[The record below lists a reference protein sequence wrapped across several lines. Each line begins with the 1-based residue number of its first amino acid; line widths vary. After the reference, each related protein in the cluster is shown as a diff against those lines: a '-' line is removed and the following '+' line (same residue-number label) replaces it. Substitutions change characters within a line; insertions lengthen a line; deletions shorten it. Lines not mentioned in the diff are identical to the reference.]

1 MLNAMREGAKS
12 GFMKF
17 ILLGFMFFAVA
28 GLVLMDIGGFFRGGS
43 GQTYVAKVAGEQMPL
58 GPFDQQARRVIRQQ
72 NLDMS
77 TAYRMG
83 MVDWVLRSEI
93 NKILM
98 NRFAYDMGI
107 LIGKETIAKNLADL
121 VEPFVTEG
129 VTPQQALNR
138 VLRAQNM
145 SEGALVASIKSE
157 MTTALIQNT
166 FEIGTGFSSTP
177 ESEAMYRYDNEE
189 RKIKGLLIE
198 TDKVTDYGEVTD
210 ESLEALYKKQ
220 QAQYAVPEARS
231 FTIAVIDESVVAES
245 TEIPEEDLKAAYE
258 AHKDSFTLPARRQ
271 LEQAIFLTEEVA
283 NDVKKTL
290 GEKTNLEEAVKK
302 ITDSDDSYTGSET
315 YELDGLPE
323 EFAQEVFDAKEGDV
337 LGPIQSAFGW
347 HLIIVQ
353 EVMPEEL
360 QAFEDVK
367 DGIEKELRQEFLDE
381 ELLAIA
387 NLIDD
392 NLAGG
397 MTLPDAIKE
406 AQVKIEPQSF
416 SSVTL
421 SGKNIVTD
429 EEIELFGDDK
439 SYLLETIYSLQNGEI
454 SPVTQL
460 SDGSYAVI
468 RLDEIEEKHHK
479 ALEDVKEELTEL
491 WVKTRKTQKAFLQ
504 AQAAWEKLS
513 VENAKFSDVAKEHK
527 AKIKDYSLKRQDKA
541 PEDIGTKAQ
550 NSIFMGKKGEYVL
563 TPVPA
568 GFMLALVDDI
578 VLPKAASS
586 DDTFGVSS
594 KIARANQQEY
604 FNLFTAAL
612 YEKYKVDINRSLL
625 DQYYGQ
631 DSETY

>member
-166 FEIGTGFSSTP
+166 FEIGTGFSSAP
-177 ESEAMYRYDNEE
+177 ESEAMYRYNNEE
-189 RKIKGLLIE
+189 RKIKGLLIA
-198 TDKVTDYGEVTD
+198 TDKVTDYGEVSD

-231 FTIAVIDESVVAES
+231 FTIAVIDESVVGQT
-245 TEIPEEDLKAAYE
+245 TEIPQEDIKASYE
-258 AHKDSFTLPARRQ
+258 AHKDLFTLPARRQ
-271 LEQAIFLTEEVA
+271 LEQAIFLTEDVA

-290 GEKTNLEEAVKK
+290 GEKTTLEEAVKK

-323 EFAQEVFDAKEGDV
+323 EFAEEVFDAQEGDV
-337 LGPIQSAFGW
+337 VGPIQSAFGW

-367 DGIEKELRQEFLDE
+367 DSIEKELRQEFLDE
-381 ELLAIA
+381 ELLALA

-392 NLAGG
+392 SLAGG
-397 MTLPDAIKE
+397 MTLHEAIQE
-406 AQVKIEPQSF
+406 AQIKLEPQSF

-468 RLDEIEEKHHK
+468 RVDEIEEKHHK
-479 ALEDVKEELTEL
+479 ELEEVKEELTAL
-491 WVKTRKTQKAFLQ
+491 WIKTRKTQKAFLQ

-513 VENAKFSDVAKEHK
+513 VETAQFSDVAKEHK
-527 AKIKDYSLKRQDKA
+527 AKIKDYTLKRQDKA

-612 YEKYKVDINRSLL
+612 YDKYKVDINRSLL